1 MIVMGDMRTHANR
14 GNSNNARCDT
24 DAGDGR
30 DAFAPNVGTR
40 IFSVEYWRY
49 SC

>member
-1 MIVMGDMRTHANR
+1 MLR
-14 GNSNNARCDT
+14 GNSSNARCDT

-40 IFSVEYWRY
+40 IFSVSTGDTLVDEGVREP
-49 SC
+49 